1 MTGRSPVDQRHV
13 TAPLDIIGD
22 VHACLPELED
32 LLGVLGYAPDRQG
45 VWRST
50 AGRLAVFVGDFV
62 DRGPSNAGV
71 LRLAMQMREAGTA
84 LAVPGNHDVQLERHL
99 AGEDVPLVYGLA
111 ETVAELSREPAAFQ
125 SEVLS
130 FLQSLPG
137 HLVLDEGR
145 LVVAH
150 TGLAEA
156 FHGSTRASIRRLAA
170 YGVID
175 GEMDPSDPDKRHAW
189 ARGYTGMAAVVYG
202 HTSVAEPVWRGR
214 TVDIDTGCVFGW
226 RLTALRWPERTII
239 SVPARRAYAR
249 SGRRF
254 YEGQG

>member
-1 MTGRSPVDQRHV
+1 MIKPASVDQRRV

-22 VHACLPELED
+22 VHACLPELEA

-45 VWRST
+45 VWRSA

-71 LRLAMQMREAGTA
+71 LRLAMRMLDAGAA

-99 AGEDVPLVYGLA
+99 AGEPVPLVYGLA
-111 ETVAELSREPAAFQ
+111 ETVDELSREPASFQ
-125 SEVLS
+125 SGVLS

-156 FHGSTRASIRRLAA
+156 FHGSTSASIRRRAA

-175 GEMDPSDPDKRHAW
+175 GEMDPGDPEKRHAW
-189 ARGYTGMAAVVYG
+189 VRDYTGAATVIYG
-202 HTSVAEPVWRGR
+202 HTSIAEPAWRGR
-214 TVDIDTGCVFGW
+214 TIDIDTGCVFGW
-226 RLTALRWPERTII
+226 RLTALRWPERALV
-239 SVPARRAYAR
+239 SVPAQRAYAR
-249 SGRRF
+249 SGRTF